1 MVRIETKVIDNFIDP
16 LLCKA
21 IYANILRLPM
31 KYNQSS
37 CIDEIKEPTDSRFF
51 ISNMSEFDHVI
62 LYLLVKVKDF
72 LNQDLEYIR
81 SYANIQFRDQNSDW
95 HIDDGDYTIL
105 LMVSETIE
113 DGKFE
118 IDDHKVDFIQN
129 RCIIFDAKKRHRA
142 LASKYAILPRCTV
155 AIKTRRK
162 NANRKITNT

>member
-1 MVRIETKVIDNFIDP
+1 MVQIETKVIDNFIDP

-72 LNQDLEYIR
+72 LKTKQGNTQTFGPLTTKE
-81 SYANIQFRDQNSDW
+81 
-95 HIDDGDYTIL
+95 
-105 LMVSETIE
+105 E
-113 DGKFE
+113 DRLQKLSMKE
-118 IDDHKVDFIQN
+118 MKDN
-129 RCIIFDAKKRHRA
+129 
-142 LASKYAILPRCTV
+142 
-155 AIKTRRK
+155 
-162 NANRKITNT
+162 NANY